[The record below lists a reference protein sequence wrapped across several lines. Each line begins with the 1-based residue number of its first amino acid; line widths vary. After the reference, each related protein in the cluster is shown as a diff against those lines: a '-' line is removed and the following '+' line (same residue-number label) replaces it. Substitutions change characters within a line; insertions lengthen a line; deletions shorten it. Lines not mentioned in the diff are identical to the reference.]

1 MKFYTTIFA
10 IGMALFAGKAAAAA
24 ELPLL
29 DRNIPEKLKT
39 ATFALG

>member
-10 IGMALFAGKAAAAA
+10 IGMALFAGKAAAA